1 MELEAKTR
9 SRDMD
14 GIGASAEGLD
24 EPPSGNREVAE
35 SAHVL
40 NNLLQSLEA
49 SAGEAGPVPNM
60 LKGMGSEV
68 RTRKTNLGHNT

>member
-1 MELEAKTR
+1 MDVELQETTR

-14 GIGASAEGLD
+14 GIAGAEQGLD
-24 EPPSGNREVAE
+24 GSAVSSEVAE

-60 LKGMGSEV
+60 LKGMGS
-68 RTRKTNLGHNT
+68 